1 MLTGCCASAAS
12 QYGIEHVS
20 HNLVSFVLSG
30 SMEDSPT
37 AVDCADL
44 NEELDMVSMEGLK
57 PLQTGLSSLFDID
70 ETTIWGWLEPGE
82 SFVHICVL
90 EGIACVQQ

>member
-1 MLTGCCASAAS
+1 MLTISLFLNKYCVSLS
-12 QYGIEHVS
+12 QHGLCISVT
-20 HNLVSFVLSG
+20 LKCLLLST

-37 AVDCADL
+37 AVDCVDL

-70 ETTIWGWLEPGE
+70 ETTIWGWLEPGKL
-82 SFVHICVL
+82 I
-90 EGIACVQQ
+90 Q